1 MKATI
6 LIVDDDAE
14 VVRTFASWL
23 RLEGYEVKTAAD
35 GEAALE
41 HVQGVDAIVVDA
53 RMPILDGLGFLKR
66 VRVHHQHVPV
76 AIVTGD
82 YLIDGRV
89 LDEFHRLGARVAFK
103 PLWVQDLVAL
113 ATELM
118 VRTAPVCHQ

>member
-1 MKATI
+1 MKATV

-23 RLEGYEVKTAAD
+23 RLEGYDVKTAAD

-41 HVQGVDAIVVDA
+41 QVQGVDAIVLDA
-53 RMPILDGLGFLKR
+53 RMPVLDGLGFLKR
-66 VRVHHQHVPV
+66 VRVRHQHVPV

-82 YLIDGRV
+82 YLIDEPV
-89 LDEFHRLGARVAFK
+89 LAEFHRLGAHVAFK

-113 ATELM
+113 ATGLIN
-118 VRTAPVCHQ
+118 RTVPV